1 MTERRAVERRGSHV
15 RFRWPDRRTGFDR
28 ITPAGVIGWYRD
40 HPNVIATVLVGV
52 VLLNLADYLL
62 TLRALDRGA
71 SEFNP
76 VMAALFDV
84 GPAAAGSVK
93 LLLGLG
99 VVLVMWQ
106 LRRYRRILA
115 VSLVALGGFSAVL
128 VYQLTLVAGGA

>member
-1 MTERRAVERRGSHV
+1 M
-15 RFRWPDRRTGFDR
+15 
-28 ITPAGVIGWYRD
+28 
-40 HPNVIATVLVGV
+40 GV

-71 SEFNP
+71 SEVNP
-76 VMAALFDV
+76 VMAVLFDV

-93 LLLGLG
+93 LLLGFG

-106 LRRYRRILA
+106 MRRYRRILA